1 VCTNNK
7 AIYLVYHSEPTVAPI
22 KWHEKAKKG
31 LKKRLKKKKKKK
43 KKRQEIPTVDCRCPT

>member
-43 KKRQEIPTVDCRCPT
+43 KKKKTRNPYSGL